1 MVQLR
6 SWMIP
11 GLAWEH
17 SSPWRV
23 PVEKQQ
29 QHNWQIP
36 YCECC
41 FVIILPAGPKFSLK
55 HWAVGNSIILETL
68 LLPILLCAHMPP
80 NTTKVTIFSQQ
91 WLCCGGKRRPNKAA
105 KIDVN
110 ALNVL
115 SNILPCFIES
125 CNEQELNNFADNVD
139 FSSCDYW
146 EVCYL
151 EYVMERRHFKLI

>member
-1 MVQLR
+1 M
-6 SWMIP
+6 
-11 GLAWEH
+11 
-17 SSPWRV
+17 
-23 PVEKQQ
+23 
-29 QHNWQIP
+29 QIS

-41 FVIILPAGPKFSLK
+41 HIVILHVDLGF
-55 HWAVGNSIILETL
+55 WTVGNSIILGTL

-115 SNILPCFIES
+115 SNILPCLIES

-139 FSSCDYW
+139 YCPCVQAIERSM
-146 EVCYL
+146 L
-151 EYVMERRHFKLI
+151 KYVMEGSHFKVNLSQLVC